1 MKALVKTRREPGIW
15 LEKIQRPS
23 AGPNDVLVRVT
34 KSSICGTDL
43 HIVDWDEWA
52 QATIPVPMAIGHEF
66 VGVVEDVGSEVDIVE
81 PGQRV
86 SAEGHITCGTCRN
99 CRAGRRR
106 FCANT
111 IGVGVNRPGAFAEYV
126 VIPSSNI
133 FPVPDDIDDRTACV
147 LDPLGNAT
155 HTALAYD
162 LVGEDVLI
170 TGSGPIGMMATAI
183 ARHVGARW
191 VVVTDLNDF
200 RLNIAAKMGAT
211 RAVNVGTEDLQEVMT
226 SLGMSEGFDVGLE
239 MSGVG
244 PALHQ
249 MLDSMITGG
258 HVALLGIPSTG
269 AVPIDW
275 NEIIFKGL
283 TMKGIYGRRVFE
295 TWYKMTT
302 MLQTGLDISNV
313 ITHEYPA
320 EDFGQAFATLESGE
334 CGKVLLDW
342 T

>member
-1 MKALVKTRREPGIW
+1 MKSRPEPGIW
-15 LEKIQRPS
+15 LEDIETPS
-23 AGPNDVLVRVT
+23 PGPNDALVRVAKT
-34 KSSICGTDL
+34 SICGTDL
-43 HIVDWDEWA
+43 HIVKWDDWA
-52 QATIPVPMAIGHEF
+52 KATIPLPMAIGHEF
-66 VGVVEDVGSEVDIVE
+66 MGVVEAIGSEVDVVE

-86 SAEGHITCGTCRN
+86 SAEGHITCGRCRN

-111 IGVGVNRPGAFAEYV
+111 VSLGVDRPGAFAQHV
-126 VIPSSNI
+126 VVPASNI
-133 FPVPDDIDDRTACV
+133 FPVPDDIDDRVACI

-170 TGSGPIGMMATAI
+170 TGAGPIGMMATAI

-191 VVVTDLNDF
+191 VVVTDLNDY
-200 RLNIAAKMGAT
+200 RLSIAAKMGAS
-211 RAVNVGTEDLQEVMT
+211 RAVNVGTEDLRAVMT
-226 SLGMSEGFDVGLE
+226 DLGMTEGFDVGLE
-239 MSGVG
+239 MSGVA
-244 PALHQ
+244 PALDE

-258 HVALLGIPSTG
+258 RIALLGIPSTHV
-269 AVPIDW
+269 VPIDW
-275 NEIIFKGL
+275 NDIIFKGL
-283 TMKGIYGRRVFE
+283 TLKGIYGRRMFE

-302 MLQTGLDISNV
+302 MLQTGLDVTPV

-320 EDFGQAFATLESGE
+320 ADFEQAFATLEAGE

-342 T
+342 S